1 MDGLKFI
8 KQGPLHPRDRI
19 ARKVKNITSDSDI
32 TFMKLVSFHLCD
44 RLNVDDDVNID
55 DLSDASTVNYT
66 NTTTVETPKK

>member
-19 ARKVKNITSDSDI
+19 ARKVKNITSDNDI

-55 DLSDASTVNYT
+55 DL
-66 NTTTVETPKK
+66 